1 MKNDLFFSETQK
13 FKQWWL
19 WLILILVAF
28 FTGYHLL
35 AQLGLGHSSRKFA
48 SSDLS
53 LLVSFFVVLAVFSLL
68 LLIKLETEIRRDG
81 VYVKF
86 FPFHRKYIH
95 YSWDEISRSY
105 VRKYNAILEYGGW
118 GVRLGLFGK
127 GRALNVSGNKGLQLE
142 FYDKRK
148 LLIGTQMPDEI
159 TAALLNMNKLNE

>member
-19 WLILILVAF
+19 WLLLILVAL
-28 FTGYHLL
+28 FTGYHLIER
-35 AQLGLGHSSRKFA
+35 LGIGHSSRKLA
-48 SSDLS
+48 SPDLS
-53 LLVSFFVVLAVFSLL
+53 VFVSFFVALSVISLI

-86 FPFHRKYIH
+86 FPFHRKYVH

-105 VRKYNAILEYGGW
+105 VRKYNAILEFGGW

-127 GRALNVSGNKGLQLE
+127 GRALNVSGNHGLQLE

-148 LLIGTQMPDEI
+148 LLIGTQMPDEM
-159 TAALLNMNKLNE
+159 TAALLNLSKFNG